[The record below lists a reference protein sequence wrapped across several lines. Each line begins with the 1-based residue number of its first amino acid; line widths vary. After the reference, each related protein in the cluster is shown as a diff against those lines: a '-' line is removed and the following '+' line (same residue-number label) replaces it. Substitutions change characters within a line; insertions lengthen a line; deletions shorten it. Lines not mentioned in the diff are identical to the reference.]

1 MAPVT
6 LYGMTMSW
14 NVTRCV
20 AALEEAGIEYDVVPI
35 DFGAGEHK
43 SPDHLAR
50 NVSSTLT
57 AVRARRQVSSIIAIL
72 FLEEPLPSMS
82 Q

>member
-1 MAPVT
+1 MALVK

-20 AALEEAGIEYDVVPI
+20 AALEEAGVEYDVVPI

-43 SPDHLAR
+43 TPDHLAR
-50 NVSSTLT
+50 NVRMLT
-57 AVRARRQVSSIIAIL
+57 AFSLQCPPYMLLV
-72 FLEEPLPSMS
+72 
-82 Q
+82 

>member
-50 NVSSTLT
+50 NVRIYTLSPPRTPPYLLSTC
-57 AVRARRQVSSIIAIL
+57 
-72 FLEEPLPSMS
+72 F
-82 Q
+82 

>member
-1 MAPVT
+1 MAPVK

-20 AALEEAGIEYDVVPI
+20 AALEEAGVEYDIVPI

-50 NVSSTLT
+50 NVRITSPPPHTRGPSN
-57 AVRARRQVSSIIAIL
+57 
-72 FLEEPLPSMS
+72 LPSS
-82 Q
+82 ASNF

>member
-1 MAPVT
+1 
-6 LYGMTMSW
+6 
-14 NVTRCV
+14 V

-50 NVSSTLT
+50 NVRIYTLSPPRTPPYLLSTC
-57 AVRARRQVSSIIAIL
+57 
-72 FLEEPLPSMS
+72 F
-82 Q
+82 